1 MDPHTGVS
9 TVGKTDAPKL
19 GQKPNPSAKSRDGQ
33 WYHDQ
38 IAKLLSQV
46 ESLDKQIAEIQAT
59 LAGKPTGD
67 GVQSTRPSGVRFDS
81 WQNELAQLTKK
92 RDNLRYQV
100 AALQDQARHAG
111 VPTNAIP
118 Q

>member
-1 MDPHTGVS
+1 MDPHVGVS
-9 TVGKTDAPKL
+9 TVGKTDAAKP
-19 GQKPNPSAKSRDGQ
+19 GQKPNPNAKNRDGQ
-33 WYHDQ
+33 WYRDQ
-38 IAKLLSQV
+38 IAKLQAQI
-46 ESLDKQIAEIQAT
+46 EPLDKQIAEIQAT

-67 GVQSTRPSGVRFDS
+67 GVQSTRSSGVRFDS

-92 RDNLRYQV
+92 RDNLRDQI
-100 AALQDQARHAG
+100 AALQEQARHAG